1 MPPNG
6 WNCRCVV
13 VQVRKGR
20 YPESDSQQAVGIGE
34 EITEEPKKRIFRFNP
49 GKELKVFPDKHPYNK
64 APEAAKKIVAKLAEE
79 IKTPEQAVRFI
90 QEQEDRRAWFERGFK
105 TLEVTRRKGVNGS
118 TDMNGNIDMTRE
130 RLDRV
135 LSGLTKL
142 RQGGEVSFEE
152 ADALA
157 TILARDHTQPQQ
169 TRQRIPY
176 YVGEAVYGAGE

>member
-1 MPPNG
+1 MSDPFWEQFMPPNG

-79 IKTPEQAVRFI
+79 DPRTGGAIHTGTRGSPGMVR
-90 QEQEDRRAWFERGFK
+90 
-105 TLEVTRRKGVNGS
+105 
-118 TDMNGNIDMTRE
+118 
-130 RLDRV
+130 
-135 LSGLTKL
+135 
-142 RQGGEVSFEE
+142 
-152 ADALA
+152 
-157 TILARDHTQPQQ
+157 AR
-169 TRQRIPY
+169 I
-176 YVGEAVYGAGE
+176 